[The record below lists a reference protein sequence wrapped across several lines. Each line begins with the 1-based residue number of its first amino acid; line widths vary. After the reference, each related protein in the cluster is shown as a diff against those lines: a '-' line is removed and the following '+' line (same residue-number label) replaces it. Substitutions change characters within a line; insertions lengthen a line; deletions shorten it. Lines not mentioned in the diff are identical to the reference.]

1 MLKWIIK
8 FLDRISAV
16 IGALF
21 FMQFPLF
28 IAQYIQQLNG
38 RESELHRQ
46 VISMTQAASLSG
58 KSLDQYIYKFLQS
71 TDSDFVLQGGIIQS
85 MITRWQSTLD
95 ALLSLRDSTVFS
107 RPWIFLTHLDGEVFQ
122 STFQNYTF
130 GMPFS
135 IEGGTYAFFGIVA
148 GYLLF
153 SGLILIF
160 HFCSRVVLSIR
171 KKYKTS

>member
-1 MLKWIIK
+1 MLKWIVK

-16 IGALF
+16 IGALL

-28 IAQYIQQLNG
+28 VAQYIQQLNG

-46 VISMTQAASLSG
+46 VGNMTQAASLSG

-71 TDSDFVLQGGIIQS
+71 TDSDFVLQGGIMQA
-85 MITRWQSTLD
+85 MVTRWQDTLD
-95 ALLSLRDSTVFS
+95 ALLSLRNSSVFF
-107 RPWIFLTHLDGEVFQ
+107 RPWNFLIHLDGEVFH

-130 GMPFS
+130 GMPFNV
-135 IEGGTYAFFGIVA
+135 EGGIYAFLGIVA

-153 SGLILIF
+153 SGLSFIF
-160 HFCSRVVLSIR
+160 RSCSRVVLATR
-171 KKYKTS
+171 KKNKAS